1 MLMLRDWVSG
11 TLVGQTI
18 AAMFAVEKEGAW
30 VPHY

>member
-1 MLMLRDWVSG
+1 MLGDWVSG
-11 TLVGQTI
+11 MQVGQTI